1 MTTESD
7 SRSPAAKAFIP
18 GQTTEDAVRQA
29 AGLPTDLPKV
39 NYLEMIF
46 EGQKHLMT
54 KYHAREKAN
63 GSPVITTDMEGDLN
77 DRQVQ
82 ARIHELFGYAVRELA
97 EAMQELKL
105 KPWKQTE
112 IQTDREAFINEIGD
126 TFHFFVELCITAGMT
141 AEDLHR
147 AYFRMHQKNNS
158 RLAGTY

>member
-1 MTTESD
+1 
-7 SRSPAAKAFIP
+7 
-18 GQTTEDAVRQA
+18 
-29 AGLPTDLPKV
+29 V

-63 GSPVITTDMEGDLN
+63 GSPVITSDMEGNLD

-82 ARIHELFGYAVRELA
+82 ARIHELYGYLVRELS
-97 EAMQELKL
+97 EALQELKN

-112 IQTDREAFINEIGD
+112 QPTDRAAFVEEVGD
-126 TFHFFVELCITAGMT
+126 SLHFFVELCITAGIS